1 MAKAINIVISGNA
14 APLRQAIGETDD
26 IFKKSF
32 GGIQKVA
39 LAAAGAIAGAGA
51 LAFSAIQDAADLG
64 ETLSKTGV
72 LFGKQSKE
80 IEKFA
85 DNAAKSLG
93 LTKQAALDGATT
105 FATFGRAAG
114 LSEEKL
120 STFSSEFVTLAGD
133 LASFNNTTP
142 EDAINAIG
150 SALRGEAEPLRR
162 FGVLLDDA
170 TLRQKALELGIVDT
184 VDKALTPQQKV
195 LAAQKAIF
203 EQTTTAQGDFLRTS
217 ESLSNQQKI
226 LKAEITNVKTS
237 IGLAL
242 LPIMETL
249 VAFVRDTV
257 IPIVERLAET
267 FSEEGLSG
275 VIKQAG
281 QDFSD
286 FIENAEGGEAIIITL
301 TGTVLAFA
309 AAFKA
314 FTIITT
320 VTTAVSTLIATLGTL
335 GAVIPGL
342 LGASF
347 GAIAGAVA
355 LAAAGVFIL
364 IDSLRD
370 PVFRQSI
377 GEVIV
382 NSLKLVANA
391 FIFVI
396 KTLAAG
402 FNTLIDAANRLNPF
416 SDIARLETPDFFKFT
431 FDSQEFGGAIGRG
444 DGFSGLQIPA
454 FANGGIVQSATLGLI
469 GENGPEAVIP
479 LSKLGAMGNNYSITV
494 QAGVGDPREIG
505 RQVVDAIKQFE
516 RSTGPVFQAA

>member
-14 APLRQAIGETDD
+14 APLRQALNETDD
-26 IFKKSF
+26 LFKKSF

-51 LAFSAIQDAADLG
+51 LAYSAIQDAADLG
-64 ETLSKTGV
+64 ETLSKAGV

-85 DNAAKSLG
+85 GNAAKSLG
-93 LTKQAALDGATT
+93 LTKQAALDGAST
-105 FATFGRAAG
+105 FATFGRSAG
-114 LSEEKL
+114 LSGVKL
-120 STFSSEFVTLAGD
+120 AKFSTDFVTLAGD

-142 EDAINAIG
+142 EEAIEAIG
-150 SALRGEAEPLRR
+150 AALRGEAEPLRR

-170 TLRQKALELGIVDT
+170 TLRQKALELGIIDT
-184 VDKALTPQQKV
+184 VKKALTPQEKV
-195 LAAQKAIF
+195 LAAQAVIF
-203 EQTTTAQGDFLRTS
+203 DQTSTAQGDFARTS

-226 LKAEITNVKTS
+226 LAAELKNVKTE
-237 IGLAL
+237 IGIAL

-249 VAFVRDTV
+249 VAFVRENL
-257 IPIVERLAET
+257 IPIIENLSET

-275 VIKQAG
+275 VLKEAG

-286 FIENAEGGEAIIITL
+286 FIENAEGSQAFLINL

-314 FTIITT
+314 FTIIST
-320 VTTAVSTLIATLGTL
+320 VTTAVSGLLTTLGTL
-335 GAVIPGL
+335 GASIPGL
-342 LGASF
+342 LGASI
-347 GAIAGAVA
+347 GAIASVAGLAVFNVM
-355 LAAAGVFIL
+355 LLV
-364 IDSLRD
+364 DSLRN
-370 PVFRQSI
+370 PIFRSQI

-382 NSLKLVANA
+382 NSLKLVANG

-396 KTLAAG
+396 EVLTDG
-402 FNTLIDAANRLNPF
+402 FNVLIDAANRLNPF
-416 SDIARLETPDFFKFT
+416 SDIPRLIAPEYFKFT
-431 FDSQEFGGAIGRG
+431 FDANEYQGAIGKG

-469 GENGPEAVIP
+469 GEKGPEAVIP
-479 LSKLGAMGNNYSITV
+479 LNRLGNMGNTYSITV

-505 RQVVDAIKQFE
+505 RQVVDAIRQYE
-516 RSTGPVFQAA
+516 RTAGPVFAAA